1 MINFEQQNYKNHWEN
16 VYETKNPDEV
26 SWTQKI
32 PQTSLDLIEEA
43 SKDKSSKIIDVGGG
57 DSNLVD
63 FLLEKGFENISVLD
77 ISAKALEKAKE
88 RLGNQAENVEWIA
101 TNITEFEPQIT
112 YDIWHDRAAFHF
124 LTTEEE
130 IQKYVEIVK
139 NVVSDTL
146 IIGTFS
152 VNGPQKCSGLP
163 IVQYNEDDLKS
174 IFSESFE
181 LVKSFTEDH
190 ITPFNTVQNFIF
202 CQFKKK

>member
-1 MINFEQQNYKNHWEN
+1 MINFEQKDYKDHWEN

-43 SKDKSSKIIDVGGG
+43 SKDKSSKIIDIGGG
-57 DSNLVD
+57 DSNLTD
-63 FLLEKGFENISVLD
+63 FLLEKGFKNISVLD

-88 RLGNQAENVEWIA
+88 RLGNQAENIDWIA
-101 TNITEFEPQIT
+101 TNITEFKPNTT

-139 NVVSDTL
+139 NAVSDTL

-152 VNGPQKCSGLP
+152 VNGPQKCSGLQ
-163 IVQYNEDDLKS
+163 ISQYDKEKLNS
-174 IFSESFE
+174 IFSQDFE
-181 LVKSFTEDH
+181 LAKSFTEDH

>member
-1 MINFEQQNYKNHWEN
+1 MINFERQDYKNHWEN

-32 PQTSLDLIEEA
+32 PQTSLDLIEEVA
-43 SKDKSSKIIDVGGG
+43 KGKSSKIIDIGGG
-57 DSNLVD
+57 DSNLTD
-63 FLLEKGFENISVLD
+63 FLLEKGFVNISVLD

-88 RLGNQAENVEWIA
+88 RLGSLAGNVDWIV
-101 TNITEFEPQIT
+101 TNITEFEPQT
-112 YDIWHDRAAFHF
+112 MYDIWHDRAAFHF
-124 LTTEEE
+124 LTTEKE
-130 IQKYVEIVK
+130 IKRYVEIVK

-163 IVQYNEDDLKS
+163 IVQYNEDGLKA

-181 LVKSFTEDH
+181 LVKFFTEDH
-190 ITPFNTVQNFIF
+190 ITPFSTVQNFIF

>member
-1 MINFEQQNYKNHWEN
+1 MINFEQQDYKNHWEN

-26 SWTQKI
+26 SWTQKV
-32 PQTSLDLIEEA
+32 PKTSLGLIEET
-43 SKDKSSKIIDVGGG
+43 SKDKSSTIIDVGGG

-77 ISAKALEKAKE
+77 ISAKALEKAKT
-88 RLGNQAENVEWIA
+88 RLGTQAEKIDWII
-101 TNITEFEPQIT
+101 TNITEFKPNTT

-124 LTTEEE
+124 LTKEEE
-130 IQKYVEIVK
+130 IKKYAEIVK
-139 NVVSDTL
+139 NAVSDTL

-163 IVQYNEDDLKS
+163 IVQYDEDHLKE
-174 IFSESFE
+174 IFSQSFE

>member
-1 MINFEQQNYKNHWEN
+1 MINFEKNNCKEHWEN
-16 VYETKNPDEV
+16 VYETKNPNEV

-32 PQTSLDLIEEA
+32 PQTSLNLIEEV
-43 SKDKSSKIIDVGGG
+43 SKDKSSKIIDIGGG

-63 FLLEKGFENISVLD
+63 FLLEKGFTNISVLD
-77 ISAKALEKAKE
+77 ISAKALEKAKT
-88 RLGNQAENVEWIA
+88 RLETQAENVDWLV
-101 TNITEFEPQIT
+101 TDVTEFKT
-112 YDIWHDRAAFHF
+112 NTKYDVWHDRAAFHF

-130 IQKYVEIVK
+130 IKKYVEIVRSA
-139 NVVSDTL
+139 VSDTL

-163 IVQYNEDDLKS
+163 ISQYNEEGLKN
-174 IFSESFE
+174 IFSKDFE

-190 ITPFNTVQNFIF
+190 VTPFGTVQNFIF

>member
-1 MINFEQQNYKNHWEN
+1 MINFEQQDYKNHWEN

-43 SKDKSSKIIDVGGG
+43 SKDKSSKIIDIGGG
-57 DSNLVD
+57 DSNLTD

-88 RLGNQAENVEWIA
+88 RLGSQAENVDWIA
-101 TNITEFEPQIT
+101 TNITEFEPQIM
-112 YDIWHDRAAFHF
+112 YGIWHDRAAFHF

-130 IQKYVEIVK
+130 IKKYAEIVK
-139 NVVSDTL
+139 NAVSDTL

-181 LVKSFTEDH
+181 LVKSFTENH

>member
-1 MINFEQQNYKNHWEN
+1 MINFEKQQYKDHWEK
-16 VYETKNPDEV
+16 VYETKNPEEV

-32 PQTSLDLIEEA
+32 PQTSLDLIEEV
-43 SKDKSSKIIDVGGG
+43 SKSKTSKIIDIGGG
-57 DSNLVD
+57 DSNLID

-77 ISAKALEKAKE
+77 ISAKALEKAKT
-88 RLGNQAENVEWIA
+88 RLGAQAENVDWLA
-101 TNITEFEPQIT
+101 TDIIEFKPATT

-124 LTTEEE
+124 LTTEED
-130 IQKYVEIVK
+130 IQKYVDTVK
-139 NVVSDTL
+139 NAVSDTL

-163 IVQYNEDDLKS
+163 ILQYDEDRLKD
-174 IFSESFE
+174 IFSQNFE

-190 ITPFNTVQNFIF
+190 ITPFDTVQNFIF

>member
-1 MINFEQQNYKNHWEN
+1 MINFEQENYKNHWEN
-16 VYETKNPDEV
+16 VYETKNPDDV

-43 SKDKSSKIIDVGGG
+43 AKGKSSKIIDIGGG
-57 DSNLVD
+57 DSNLTD

-88 RLGNQAENVEWIA
+88 RLGSQAENVDWIA
-101 TNITEFEPQIT
+101 TNITEFEPQIM
-112 YDIWHDRAAFHF
+112 YGIWHDRAAFHF

-130 IQKYVEIVK
+130 IKKYAEIVK
-139 NVVSDTL
+139 NAVSDTL

-181 LVKSFTEDH
+181 LVKSFTENH

>member
-1 MINFEQQNYKNHWEN
+1 MINFEQQDYKNHWEN
-16 VYETKNPDEV
+16 VYETKNQDEV

-43 SKDKSSKIIDVGGG
+43 SKDKSSKIIDIGGG
-57 DSNLVD
+57 DSNLTD

-77 ISAKALEKAKE
+77 ISVKALEKAKK
-88 RLGNQAENVEWIA
+88 RLGSLAGNVDWIV
-101 TNITEFEPQIT
+101 TNITEFEPQTT

-124 LTTEEE
+124 LTTEDE
-130 IQKYVEIVK
+130 IKKYVEIVK
-139 NVVSDTL
+139 NAVSDTL

-163 IVQYNEDDLKS
+163 IVQYDENRLKA

>member
-1 MINFEQQNYKNHWEN
+1 MINFEQQDYKNHWEN

-43 SKDKSSKIIDVGGG
+43 SKDKSSKIIDIGGG
-57 DSNLVD
+57 DSNLTD
-63 FLLEKGFENISVLD
+63 FLLEKGFANISVLD

-88 RLGNQAENVEWIA
+88 RLGAQAENIDWIT
-101 TNITEFEPQIT
+101 TNITEFEPPTT

-130 IQKYVEIVK
+130 IKKYAEIVK
-139 NVVSDTL
+139 NAVSDTL

-152 VNGPQKCSGLP
+152 VNGPQKCSGLS
-163 IVQYNEDDLKS
+163 IVQYDEDRLKA
-174 IFSESFE
+174 IFSENFE

>member
-1 MINFEQQNYKNHWEN
+1 MIEQQDYKNHWEN

-43 SKDKSSKIIDVGGG
+43 SKDKSSKIIDIGGG

-63 FLLEKGFENISVLD
+63 FLLEKGFEKLSVLD
-77 ISAKALEKAKE
+77 ISEKALEKAKQ
-88 RLGNQAENVEWIA
+88 RLGNQAEKVDWIP
-101 TNITEFEPQIT
+101 TNITEFVPQTI
-112 YDIWHDRAAFHF
+112 YDIWYDRAAFHF

-130 IQKYVEIVK
+130 IKKYVQIVK
-139 NVVSDTL
+139 NAVSDTL

-152 VNGPQKCSGLP
+152 LSGPQKCSGLP
-163 IVQYNEDDLKS
+163 IVQYDEDRLKS
-174 IFSESFE
+174 LFSESFE

>member
-1 MINFEQQNYKNHWEN
+1 MNSEKQNYKDHWQN
-16 VYETKNPDEV
+16 VYETKNLDEV

-32 PQTSLDLIEEA
+32 PQTSLDLIEEV
-43 SKDKSSKIIDVGGG
+43 SKGKSSKIIDIGGG

-77 ISAKALEKAKE
+77 ISAKALEKAKS
-88 RLGNQAENVEWIA
+88 RLEAQAENVDWIV
-101 TNITEFEPQIT
+101 TDITEFKTSTE

-124 LTTEEE
+124 LTIQDE
-130 IQKYVEIVK
+130 IKKYVEIVRSA
-139 NVVSDTL
+139 VSDTL

-152 VNGPQKCSGLP
+152 VDGPQKCSGLP
-163 IVQYNEDDLKS
+163 ILQYNEERLKN
-174 IFSESFE
+174 IFSQDFE
-181 LVKSFTEDH
+181 LVKSFTENH

>member
-1 MINFEQQNYKNHWEN
+1 MNSEKQNYKDHWQN
-16 VYETKNPDEV
+16 VYETKNPNDV

-32 PQTSLDLIEEA
+32 PQTSLDLIEEV
-43 SKDKSSKIIDVGGG
+43 SKGKSSKIIDIGGG

-77 ISAKALEKAKE
+77 ISAKALEKAKT
-88 RLGNQAENVEWIA
+88 RLEAQAENVDWIV
-101 TNITEFEPQIT
+101 TDITEFKTSTE

-124 LTTEEE
+124 LTTQDE
-130 IQKYVEIVK
+130 IKKYVEIVR

-152 VNGPQKCSGLP
+152 VDGPQKCSGLP
-163 IVQYNEDDLKS
+163 ILQYNEERLKN
-174 IFSESFE
+174 IFSQDFE
-181 LVKSFTEDH
+181 LVKSFTENH

>member
-1 MINFEQQNYKNHWEN
+1 MNSEKQNYRDHWQN
-16 VYETKNPDEV
+16 VYETKNPNEV

-32 PQTSLDLIEEA
+32 PQTSLDLIEEV
-43 SKDKSSKIIDVGGG
+43 SKGKSSKIIDIGGG

-77 ISAKALEKAKE
+77 ISAKALEKAKI
-88 RLGNQAENVEWIA
+88 RLETQAENVDWIV
-101 TNITEFEPQIT
+101 TDITEFKTSTE

-124 LTTEEE
+124 LTTQDE
-130 IQKYVEIVK
+130 IKKYVEIVR

-152 VNGPQKCSGLP
+152 VDGPQKCSGLP
-163 IVQYNEDDLKS
+163 ILQYNEERLKN
-174 IFSESFE
+174 IFSQDFE
-181 LVKSFTEDH
+181 LVKSFTENH

>member
-1 MINFEQQNYKNHWEN
+1 MINFEQQDDKDHWEN

-43 SKDKSSKIIDVGGG
+43 SKDRSSKIIDIGGG
-57 DSNLVD
+57 DSNLTD
-63 FLLEKGFENISVLD
+63 FLLEKGFKNISVLD
-77 ISAKALEKAKE
+77 ISAKALEKTKE
-88 RLGNQAENVEWIA
+88 RLGTQAENVDWIA
-101 TNITEFEPQIT
+101 TNITEFKPNRT
-112 YDIWHDRAAFHF
+112 YDIWHDRATFHF
-124 LTTEEE
+124 LTTQEE
-130 IQKYVEIVK
+130 IKKYAEIVR
-139 NVVSDTL
+139 NTVSDTL

-152 VNGPQKCSGLP
+152 VNGPQKCSGLQ
-163 IVQYNEDDLKS
+163 ISQYDKEKLNS
-174 IFSESFE
+174 IFSQDFE

>member
-1 MINFEQQNYKNHWEN
+1 MINFEQQDYKNHWEN
-16 VYETKNPDEV
+16 VYETKNQDEV

-43 SKDKSSKIIDVGGG
+43 AKGKSSKIIDIGGG
-57 DSNLVD
+57 DSNLTD
-63 FLLEKGFENISVLD
+63 FLLEKGFVNISVLD

-88 RLGNQAENVEWIA
+88 RLGSLAGNVDWIV
-101 TNITEFEPQIT
+101 TNITEFEPETT

-130 IQKYVEIVK
+130 IKKYVEIVK
-139 NVVSDTL
+139 NAVSDTL

-163 IVQYNEDDLKS
+163 IVQYDENRLKA
-174 IFSESFE
+174 IFSDSFE

-190 ITPFNTVQNFIF
+190 ITPFSIVQNFIF

>member
-1 MINFEQQNYKNHWEN
+1 MNSEKQNYKDHWQN
-16 VYETKNPDEV
+16 VYETKNPNEV

-32 PQTSLDLIEEA
+32 PQTSLDFIEKA
-43 SKDKSSKIIDVGGG
+43 SKDKSSKVIDIGGG

-63 FLLEKGFENISVLD
+63 FLLEKGFKNISVLD
-77 ISAKALEKAKE
+77 ISAKALEKAKT
-88 RLGNQAENVEWIA
+88 RLGAQAENVDWIV
-101 TNITEFEPQIT
+101 TDITEFKTNTE

-124 LTTEEE
+124 LTTEDE
-130 IQKYVEIVK
+130 IKKYVEIVR

-152 VNGPQKCSGLP
+152 VDGPQKCSGLP
-163 IVQYNEDDLKS
+163 ILQYNEERLKN
-174 IFSESFE
+174 IFSQDFE
-181 LVKSFTEDH
+181 LVKSFTENH

>member
-26 SWTQKI
+26 SWTQKL

-43 SKDKSSKIIDVGGG
+43 SKGKSSKIIDIGGG
-57 DSNLVD
+57 DSNLTD

-77 ISAKALEKAKE
+77 ISAKALKKAKE
-88 RLGNQAENVEWIA
+88 RLGFQAENIDWIA
-101 TNITEFEPQIT
+101 TNITEFEPQTT

-130 IQKYVEIVK
+130 IKRYVEIVK
-139 NVVSDTL
+139 NAVSDTL
-146 IIGTFS
+146 IISTFS
-152 VNGPQKCSGLP
+152 LNGPQKCSGLP
-163 IVQYNEDDLKS
+163 IVQYDEDRLKA